1 MDRLKKHVET
11 VRGMRIPG
19 LKLGELKKAYIEME
33 FKEKTG

>member
-1 MDRLKKHVET
+1 MDRLKKHVER

-19 LKLGELKKAYIEME
+19 LKLGELKKAYLEME